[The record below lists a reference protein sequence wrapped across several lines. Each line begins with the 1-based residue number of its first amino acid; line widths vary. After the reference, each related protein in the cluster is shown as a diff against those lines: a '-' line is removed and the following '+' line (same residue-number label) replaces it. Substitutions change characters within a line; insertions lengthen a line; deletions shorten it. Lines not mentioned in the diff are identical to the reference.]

1 MLPENLLQQYFMQSE
16 NLFRHCV
23 MLSEMK
29 VDENFEIRHST
40 KINNTILD
48 TTEQQT

>member
-1 MLPENLLQQYFMQSE
+1 
-16 NLFRHCV
+16 
-23 MLSEMK
+23 MK

-48 TTEQQT
+48 TTEQQTRIDIEFDIDNESFTQNM

>member
-1 MLPENLLQQYFMQSE
+1 
-16 NLFRHCV
+16 

-48 TTEQQT
+48 TTEQQTWIDIEFDIDNESFTQNM